1 MLELET
7 AYFSDTG
14 GRSRNEDACGYWSS
28 DTAACW
34 VVSDGA
40 GGHGSGDMASR
51 MVVSGILE
59 SFSSNPLVGSDRA
72 VELLRAANDAVISAK
87 RAGVTKDDM
96 HATVAMLMID
106 RTRGEAIWGHAGDT
120 RIYLFRDGA
129 IAYCTRDHSLV
140 QNLIDAGYGN
150 TDMIRS
156 HPQRSL
162 LTSAIGSAESIELS
176 VAGTPLQ
183 IQRGDVFL
191 MCTDGWWEYV
201 DETDMTR
208 LLAQC
213 TSPDHWLK
221 LMSDSLR
228 AKVSSG
234 NDNFTAIC
242 VVVGDGDKVTT
253 IIKSNDVIDG

>member
-7 AYFSDTG
+7 AYFSDQG
-14 GRSRNEDACGYWSS
+14 GRTRNEDACGYWSS
-28 DTAACW
+28 DTGACW

-40 GGHGSGDMASR
+40 GGHGSGDVASR
-51 MVVSGILE
+51 LVVSRILE
-59 SFSSNPLVGSDRA
+59 WFSANPVVGSDRA
-72 VELLRAANDAVISAK
+72 VELLRGANDAVINAK
-87 RAGVTKDDM
+87 RSGVTKDDM
-96 HATVAMLMID
+96 HATVALLMID
-106 RTRGEAIWGHAGDT
+106 RARNEAIWGHAGDT

-129 IAYCTRDHSLV
+129 VAYCTRDHSLV
-140 QNLIDAGYGN
+140 QNLIDAGYGS

-183 IQRGDVFL
+183 ILSGDVFL

-201 DETDMTR
+201 DEQEMTR
-208 LLAQC
+208 MLAQSS
-213 TSPDHWLK
+213 SPQHWLQ

-242 VVVGDGDKVTT
+242 VVVGSSDPRTT
-253 IIKSNDVIDG
+253 IIMPDENLGD